1 MAKILRTYYGLFNA
15 LKFSCTCLIDVDG
28 KKLPTE
34 LKAEASQ
41 LRKKMKFDDSEREG
55 VHLYYFCACTFILCV
70 SAFVHVNNNV
80 VAMMLGVPKACKVL

>member
-1 MAKILRTYYGLFNA
+1 MMHMHYIFISHYFV
-15 LKFSCTCLIDVDG
+15 DVEG

-55 VHLYYFCACTFILCV
+55 EFQ
-70 SAFVHVNNNV
+70 S
-80 VAMMLGVPKACKVL
+80 

>member
-1 MAKILRTYYGLFNA
+1 MYVFKIIMHANSA
-15 LKFSCTCLIDVDG
+15 IHCSTCLVDVEG

-55 VHLYYFCACTFILCV
+55 VYMYYFCACTRTVYEL
-70 SAFVHVNNNV
+70 
-80 VAMMLGVPKACKVL
+80 VPL